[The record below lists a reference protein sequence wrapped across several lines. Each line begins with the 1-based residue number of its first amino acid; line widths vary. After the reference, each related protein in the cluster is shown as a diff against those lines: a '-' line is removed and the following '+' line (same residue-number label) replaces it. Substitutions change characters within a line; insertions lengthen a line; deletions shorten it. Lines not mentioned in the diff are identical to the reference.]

1 MAQAIRRGEN
11 AIVRFNLT
19 FPDEVTPLPLTDVQ
33 SLSVQLIDS
42 KDNVLKTYQFPSA
55 QLRQSDTAQVELEI
69 VSADTKK
76 LPVGQIG
83 GVVLL
88 GVKDTEYTVDD
99 AQNDIIDIGP
109 LLVVS

>member
-1 MAQAIRRGEN
+1 MR
-11 AIVRFNLT
+11 L
-19 FPDEVTPLPLTDVQ
+19 
-33 SLSVQLIDS
+33 
-42 KDNVLKTYQFPSA
+42 
-55 QLRQSDTAQVELEI
+55 
-69 VSADTKK
+69 KK